1 MNGRTLGSRATSHL
15 CYESF
20 VWRRARGEGGGCQ
33 RFIDRDPC
41 DGAMVLWWVFG
52 DGLRV
57 LDAFDLLDSR
67 AAYDRDHG

>member
-1 MNGRTLGSRATSHL
+1 MPQ
-15 CYESF
+15 
-20 VWRRARGEGGGCQ
+20 CQ
-33 RFIDRDPC
+33 RFLDRDPC

>member
-1 MNGRTLGSRATSHL
+1 MNL
-15 CYESF
+15 SF
-20 VWRRARGEGGGCQ
+20 GGGRAEREEGANA
-33 RFIDRDPC
+33 RFIERDPC